1 MILWDYLGFAHH
13 LHTLQPS
20 ERPGAGHIQSK
31 VSAAEHDERSDEGG
45 RSFRFWESISE
56 VLLLL
61 WPICVGD
68 ADPVL
73 PLLQGAVLL
82 QALQTEGMGCDTQ
95 ERVLQGESWNTG
107 LWYCSLKLRL

>member
-1 MILWDYLGFAHH
+1 MHH
-13 LHTLQPS
+13 
-20 ERPGAGHIQSK
+20 
-31 VSAAEHDERSDEGG
+31 ERSDEGG
-45 RSFRFWESISE
+45 FWFWESISK

-82 QALQTEGMGCDTQ
+82 QALQSEGMGCNTQ
-95 ERVLQGESWNTG
+95 ERVHQGESWKTG
-107 LWYCSLKLRL
+107 LWYCSLKLSDYKVTGWLFQYTLHLML